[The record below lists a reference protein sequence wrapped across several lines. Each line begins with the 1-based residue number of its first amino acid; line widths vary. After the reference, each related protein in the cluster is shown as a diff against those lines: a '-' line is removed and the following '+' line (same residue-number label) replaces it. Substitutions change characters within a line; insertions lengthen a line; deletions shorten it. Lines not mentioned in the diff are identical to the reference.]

1 MAMKNQHTA
10 GLNYKD
16 FKDRLKLEN
25 FNEGQRAM
33 LGTRLELLE
42 SFMLPPGVSGSGSTA
57 QPKPHY
63 ADTRKGNAQRLEWHN
78 TDDARERAKIAKAG
92 IWTFQPGSLTIV
104 DLSCPFV
111 DESAACAMFNICLAL
126 FLEDRQR
133 AGRIV
138 ALDEAHKVR
147 KPAVCQARCL
157 SLTVFSL

>member
-1 MAMKNQHTA
+1 MKNQHTA
-10 GLNYKD
+10 GLNYKE

-25 FNEGQRAM
+25 FNDGQRAM
-33 LGTRLELLE
+33 LNTRLELLE
-42 SFMLPPGVSGSGSTA
+42 SFMLSEGVSGSGSTP
-57 QPKPHY
+57 QSKPKH
-63 ADTRKGNAQRLEWHN
+63 ADTKKGKVRELEWYN
-78 TDDARERAKIAKAG
+78 MDDARERARIAKAG
-92 IWTFQPGSLTIV
+92 IWSFKPGSLTIV

-147 KPAVCQARCL
+147 KSVICQARYDIDL
-157 SLTVFSL
+157 F